1 MLKLTKGIVY
11 NGQQTWRLVDSVT
24 LEESALYTFREAV
37 QIKLLES
44 KGQLKG
50 NFLKDKENEQQ

>member
-1 MLKLTKGIVY
+1 MY

-50 NFLKDKENEQQ
+50 SFLKDKENGQQQD